1 VQIRLKV
8 AVHVGPVTTNGFGL
22 AGEALILAARLLGA
36 ARLKRSMAEIDALLG
51 VIASSTIYDT
61 VIKDLDVA
69 GYHKV
74 RCKVK
79 ESTLVAWMQLTGYAL
94 PPA

>member
-8 AVHVGPVTTNGFGL
+8 AVHVGPVTTRESGL
-22 AGEALILAARLLGA
+22 AGEALILAARLLDSAG
-36 ARLKRSMAEIDALLG
+36 LKRSMTEIGALLG
-51 VIASSTIYDT
+51 VIASSNIYDT
-61 VIKDLDVA
+61 VIKDLDVE
-69 GYHKV
+69 GYRKV

-79 ESTLVAWMQLTGYAL
+79 ESTLVAWMQLNGGAL